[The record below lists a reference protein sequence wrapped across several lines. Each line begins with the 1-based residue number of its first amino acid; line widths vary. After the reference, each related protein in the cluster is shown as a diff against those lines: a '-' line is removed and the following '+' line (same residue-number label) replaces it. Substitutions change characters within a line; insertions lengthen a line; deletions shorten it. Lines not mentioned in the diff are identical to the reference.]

1 MKEYRVDFFQKGTHI
16 TNYFDDLTSAEKAG
30 KEGKRDGFKS
40 FLLKRVFENAYAIV
54 KEF

>member
-1 MKEYRVDFFQKGTHI
+1 MKEYRVDFFQKRTYI

-40 FLLKRVFENAYAIV
+40 FLLKRVLSGKYEVV
-54 KEF
+54 KKF